1 MYTAFFLILWW
12 YHKKRELA
20 KKHRELNNAKKRISE
35 IDNLIQ
41 KLYEDNAIGKISD
54 ERYVTLS
61 ISYEE
66 EQQEL
71 KNALPQMQKNL
82 KTEMDKTESLQES
95 IDKVK
100 RITQIKELTPE
111 LVHEFINKIVVHA
124 PSTLMANA
132 FS

>member
-1 MYTAFFLILWW
+1 
-12 YHKKRELA
+12 
-20 KKHRELNNAKKRISE
+20 
-35 IDNLIQ
+35 
-41 KLYEDNAIGKISD
+41 
-54 ERYVTLS
+54 
-61 ISYEE
+61 
-66 EQQEL
+66 
-71 KNALPQMQKNL
+71 MQKNL

-132 FS
+132 VS

>member
-1 MYTAFFLILWW
+1 MAL
-12 YHKKRELA
+12 
-20 KKHRELNNAKKRISE
+20 
-35 IDNLIQ
+35 
-41 KLYEDNAIGKISD
+41 
-54 ERYVTLS
+54 
-61 ISYEE
+61 SYEE

-71 KNALPQMQKNL
+71 KNALPKMQKNL

-124 PSTLMANA
+124 PKYLDGKRVQLIDIYYSGVDILRELTPEEMEEA
-132 FS
+132 FQKHLAKQKEKTA